1 LKPPNGSDMDLKLF
15 EINVAVRNVNE
26 AVNSYVN
33 LFSALGLTPGE
44 QFEVKKEP
52 IQAKFNRMPLESG
65 GGGNT
70 FLSMM
75 EPTTPNSPIDRF
87 IKTRGEGLFS
97 LSFKVPD
104 LDRASRLLE
113 KNGVRTFPRTPVDFL
128 SERTVWIHPKEVH
141 GVLLELHEEKK

>member
-1 LKPPNGSDMDLKLF
+1 MNYMDLKLF

-26 AVNSYVN
+26 AVSSYLK
-33 LFSALGLTPGE
+33 LFADLGLTSGQ

-52 IQAKFNRMPLESG
+52 LQAKFNRMPLELGNG
-65 GGGNT
+65 GRA

-75 EPTTPNSPIDRF
+75 ESTSPDSPIDRF
-87 IKTRGEGLFS
+87 IRTHGEGLFS

-104 LDRASRLLE
+104 LDSVSDLLTR
-113 KNGVRTFPRTPVDFL
+113 KGIRTFPKTPVDFL
-128 SERTVWIHPKEVH
+128 SERTIWIHPKEKVAH